1 MCPRGDTPTTSI
13 YSANPD
19 NNVHTFISYLIPCH
33 HDIPL
38 KGYKTR
44 TIRDIVASCQFFKNN
59 THRESKAIM
68 NTTPAGN
75 AVRHGLSSL
84 RHMPKGR
91 ESELGPIEL
100 DLIESRQPQ
109 TPEQLEIVHELAFAM
124 WQKGEHERVMIQEAE
139 KLAEKSGELF
149 DQKALED
156 YQKLHKLWIENPFK
170 YTDSMIESKLGAE
183 HFTEIWQGII
193 NMLKDGHGP
202 TIQAAISAIRTEGCS
217 PSPHSIHG
225 DGMWLMNRAMA
236 FKPDLEEFIKEWLE
250 EVDAGTSYDA
260 LFRANVI
267 GESILEKQE
276 SFDELCD
283 RAIDRLNH
291 WRDVLVK
298 LSNKHNKKR
307 QDFINQYSVNVMSS
321 EELEKQAL
329 RLHRYRVFTENR
341 IKELNKRL
349 ANIRAEILKKER
361 FEEEKEYRKQKHEMA
376 VAQLQRHEFE
386 QLMEYRNAVD
396 SKNATMNS
404 NPEPP
409 QNLVLTDQDLDKI
422 PPDWQ
427 NHKPILTNAIPNA
440 ELFSLWTNEQMI
452 ESGHLIVY
460 LMQLPGTNKH
470 WMEQITSCQEYE
482 LQLRSLTL
490 PNRE

>member
-1 MCPRGDTPTTSI
+1 
-13 YSANPD
+13 
-19 NNVHTFISYLIPCH
+19 
-33 HDIPL
+33 
-38 KGYKTR
+38 
-44 TIRDIVASCQFFKNN
+44 
-59 THRESKAIM
+59 M

-100 DLIESRQPQ
+100 DLIESRQPE

-139 KLAEKSGELF
+139 KLSEKSGDLF

-156 YQKLHKLWIENPFK
+156 YQKLHKLWLENPIK

-183 HFTEIWQGII
+183 HFTEIWQII
-193 NMLKDGHGP
+193 VNCLKDGLGL
-202 TIQAAISAIRTEGCS
+202 TLQTAISAIRTEGCS
-217 PSPHSIHG
+217 PSPHTIYG
-225 DGMWLMNRAMA
+225 EGIWIMNRAMA
-236 FKPDLEEFIKEWLE
+236 FKPNREEFIKEWLE
-250 EVDAGTSYDA
+250 QVDAGNSHDA
-260 LFRANVI
+260 LIRANKI
-267 GESILEKQE
+267 SLSIPESQE
-276 SFDELCD
+276 AFDQLCE
-283 RAIDRLNH
+283 RAVDRLNH
-291 WRDVLVK
+291 WTDVLDE
-298 LSNKHNKKR
+298 LSNQYNENR
-307 QDFINQYSVNVMSS
+307 QNFISQYSVTVMCS

-361 FEEEKEYRKQKHEMA
+361 FEEEKVYRKQKHEMA

-409 QNLVLTDQDLDKI
+409 KNVVLTDQDLDKI
-422 PPDWQ
+422 PPDWH
-427 NHKPILTNAIPNA
+427 NHKSILTNAIPNA

-452 ESGHLIVY
+452 ESGHLIAY

-490 PNRE
+490 RNRE